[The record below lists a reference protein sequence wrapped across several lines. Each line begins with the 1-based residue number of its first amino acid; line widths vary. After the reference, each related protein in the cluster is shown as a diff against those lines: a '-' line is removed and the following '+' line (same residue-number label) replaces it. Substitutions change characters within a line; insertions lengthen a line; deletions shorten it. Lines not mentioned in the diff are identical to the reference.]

1 MVLLQS
7 SGACLP
13 AGGKS
18 VHVLHSHMSALE
30 FFYGAPPPRTHTST
44 TLILTRGTRPSSAIR
59 GRDAVEEYLACG
71 FYPLSS
77 SVSFGGITD
86 GVTQVSRVKLPLAKF
101 CAVCSDEEDHA
112 QFLAR
117 VELE

>member
-1 MVLLQS
+1 
-7 SGACLP
+7 
-13 AGGKS
+13 
-18 VHVLHSHMSALE
+18 VHWN
-30 FFYGAPPPRTHTST
+30 FFTEPPPPAHTHINYPDSDKGDTAFVKAA
-44 TLILTRGTRPSSAIR
+44 SAIR

-101 CAVCSDEEDHA
+101 CASA
-112 QFLAR
+112 LMRRTTPNF
-117 VELE
+117 